1 MESRTV
7 RLKRICSLS
16 TFHLLIR
23 YNSSHIRCNMTETLY
38 LLRFYTEI
46 IYESRLY
53 SLFKFRKFRRSLRNQ
68 VKKLLPKIG
77 NTCKNRNLPKIPSS
91 IMHLLDERK

>member
-1 MESRTV
+1 MESCTV

-16 TFHLLIR
+16 TFHLFIR

-46 IYESRLY
+46 IYESRLFMKVDSNFANLDDLY
-53 SLFKFRKFRRSLRNQ
+53 ET
-68 VKKLLPKIG
+68 KL
-77 NTCKNRNLPKIPSS
+77 KNRCLKYVTR
-91 IMHLLDERK
+91 LKT